1 MKKKLLELKGVTK
14 TFPGVI
20 ALDNVD
26 FRVYKGRIMALAG
39 ENGAGKSTLM
49 KVITGIYTK
58 DKGEI
63 VYKGK
68 NINFSGI
75 TDSIEAGI
83 GIIHQELNLLPELSI
98 MENIFLGREIVNS
111 IGKIDYKVMKM
122 ETLTILEKLGVDYDP
137 YTKVGKLS
145 IAEQQMVEIAKVLS
159 QNAKLIIMDEP
170 TDALT
175 EKETEKLF
183 KIIKELKESGT
194 GIVYISHR
202 LKEIFE
208 ICDDITIFRDGK
220 YIDEKEVSDI
230 DENQL
235 IELMVGRKLENYFP
249 RDEIK
254 LGDEILEIKNISNKY
269 VHDVSFKLKKGE
281 ILGISGLVGAGRTEL
296 CKTLMGSIK
305 KDSGEIILNRKN
317 LKINSEEEAL
327 KQHLFY
333 VSEDRK
339 KDGLILGM
347 SVKEN
352 MSLSAIRRFENKFLK
367 INFKKEE
374 KLVDSYISKF
384 KIKTPGMEQLIK
396 NLSGGNQQKIAIG
409 KALMTEPEILI
420 LDEPTRGIDVGAKR
434 DIYLLINELKKTG
447 ISIILISSEM
457 PEIIG
462 LSDRILVMSNGK
474 ITAEFD
480 RKEVTQEKL
489 MKAAVVS
496 L

>member
-1 MKKKLLELKGVTK
+1 MKEKLLELKGVTK

-183 KIIKELKESGT
+183 KIIKELKESGA

-249 RDEIK
+249 RDEIE

>member
-1 MKKKLLELKGVTK
+1 MKEKLLELKGVTK

>member
-1 MKKKLLELKGVTK
+1 MKEKLLELKGVTK

-49 KVITGIYTK
+49 KVITEIYTK

-249 RDEIK
+249 RDEIE

>member
-1 MKKKLLELKGVTK
+1 MKEKLLELKGVTK

-296 CKTLMGSIK
+296 CKTLIGSIK

-374 KLVDSYISKF
+374 KLVGSYISKF

>member
-1 MKKKLLELKGVTK
+1 MKEKLLELKGVTK

-111 IGKIDYKVMKM
+111 IGKIDYKIMKM
-122 ETLTILEKLGVDYDP
+122 ETLTILKRLGVDYDP

-183 KIIKELKESGT
+183 EIIKELKLSGT

-208 ICDDITIFRDGK
+208 MCDDITIFRDGK

-249 RDEIK
+249 RDEIE

-296 CKTLMGSIK
+296 CKTLMGNLK

-317 LKINSEEEAL
+317 LKINSEKEAL

-384 KIKTPGMEQLIK
+384 KIKTPSMEQLIK
-396 NLSGGNQQKIAIG
+396 NLSGGNQQKTAIG

-447 ISIILISSEM
+447 ISIILVSSEM

-480 RKEVTQEKL
+480 RKEVTQKKL

>member
-1 MKKKLLELKGVTK
+1 MKEKLLELKSVTK

-111 IGKIDYKVMKM
+111 IGKIDYKIMKM
-122 ETLTILEKLGVDYDP
+122 ETLTILKRLGVDYDP

-183 KIIKELKESGT
+183 EIIKELKASGT

-208 ICDDITIFRDGK
+208 MCDDITIFRDGK

-249 RDEIK
+249 RDKIE

-296 CKTLMGSIK
+296 CKTLMGNLK

-317 LKINSEEEAL
+317 LKINSEKEAL

-384 KIKTPGMEQLIK
+384 KIKTPSMEQLIK
-396 NLSGGNQQKIAIG
+396 NLSGGNQQKTAIG

-447 ISIILISSEM
+447 ISIILVSSEM

>member
-1 MKKKLLELKGVTK
+1 MKEKLLELKGVTK

-305 KDSGEIILNRKN
+305 KGSGEIILNRKN

-374 KLVDSYISKF
+374 KLVGSYISKF

>member
-1 MKKKLLELKGVTK
+1 MKEKLLELKGVTK

-249 RDEIK
+249 RDEIE

>member
-1 MKKKLLELKGVTK
+1 MKEKLLELKGVTK

-183 KIIKELKESGT
+183 NIIKELKESGT